1 MLSYQHDQDPCPP
14 LGEGEIEDWTEEW
27 PEGDDYD
34 DDSSEDECFGERERK
49 YVEDDGGWYRHL
61 KQYAI
66 FWPYIWPAR
75 NFKFQLYLWILVAS
89 TLAER
94 ALNILY
100 PRQLGIVIDKL
111 YDGLTTGV
119 VPWKEILLWI
129 LYATLGSQSCG
140 LPALGEVLESR
151 LSNWSRFQLSV
162 AAFDHIMSLPMGF
175 HDSKDS
181 GEVIKAVEQ
190 AGALASIL
198 KTILL
203 ETLPFVLDMVA
214 ACWYVTYLLDA
225 YAAVIVI
232 FVGVSFGFV
241 TYYITI
247 IMMKARREVATQGRA
262 ESRKLYETV
271 SNWATVAFFNRA
283 KYERFRLT
291 QTVERSVKAS
301 QWDIDVSSIM
311 FACQEICEILGRL
324 MISILAAFRIV
335 RGHMPVGN
343 FVALESYWD
352 TITTPLWMLGHTYR
366 QISSDLVDA
375 ERLLQLFKTKSDVI
389 DAPGARPIQIPAGNV
404 EFSDVSFGYHK
415 SNTTVDA
422 ISFVAQPGQT
432 VALVGETGSGKS
444 TILKLLMRFYDVQ
457 KGCIKIDGQDIRDV
471 TLDSVREAF
480 GFVPQAAALFNTSIL
495 DNVKYGRL
503 DATDEEVYNACKA
516 ASIHDKILT
525 FPHGY
530 HTKVGERG
538 VKLSGGELQRLAIAR
553 VILKNPRIVLLDE
566 ATSALDTETES
577 KIQNALRQLT
587 LGIQEIF
594 QGQRLAHIAP
604 RPATPSSVIVSAK
617 GEPQKHRVHRVVPFG
632 LALRVLIAAPR
643 LSINAPDGFQFA

>member
-1 MLSYQHDQDPCPP
+1 MLSYQYNQDPSSP
-14 LGEGEIEDWTEEW
+14 LGEGEVEDWTGDW
-27 PEGDDYD
+27 PGGDDYD

-49 YVEDDGGWYRHL
+49 YVKDDGGWYRHL
-61 KQYAI
+61 KH
-66 FWPYIWPAR
+66 
-75 NFKFQLYLWILVAS
+75 

-94 ALNILY
+94 AFNVLY
-100 PRQLGIVIDKL
+100 PRQLGVVIDKL

-129 LYATLGSQSCG
+129 LYATLVSHSCG

-151 LSNWSRFQLSV
+151 LSNWSRLQLSV
-162 AAFDHIMSLPMGF
+162 AAFDHVMSLPMGF

-198 KTILL
+198 KTTLL
-203 ETLPFVLDMVA
+203 ETLPFVLDMVI

-232 FVGVSFGFV
+232 FVGVSFSFV

-247 IMMKARREVATQGRA
+247 IMMNARRGVATQGRA
-262 ESRKLYETV
+262 ESRKLYEMV
-271 SNWATVAFFNRA
+271 SNWTTVAFFNRA

-301 QWDIDVSSIM
+301 QWDTDVSHIM

-335 RGHMPVGN
+335 RGYMPVGN

-352 TITTPLWMLGHTYR
+352 TITTPLWMLGHSYQ

-389 DAPGARPIQIPAGNV
+389 DAPGARPVQIPAGSV
-404 EFSDVSFGYHK
+404 EFSDVSFGYDK
-415 SNTTVDA
+415 SNPTIDA

-480 GFVPQAAALFNTSIL
+480 GFVPQAASLFNTSIL

-503 DATDEEVYNACKA
+503 DATDQEVHNACKA

-538 VKLSGGELQRLAIAR
+538 IRLSGGELQRLAIAR
-553 VILKNPRIVLLDE
+553 VILKNPRLVLLDE

-577 KIQNALRQLT
+577 KIQDALRRLT
-587 LGIQEIF
+587 LGIQEVF
-594 QGQRLAHIAP
+594 QGQRLTHIAS

-617 GEPQKHRVHRVVPFG
+617 GGRRSTECTASFHPASPSG
-632 LALRVLIAAPR
+632 
-643 LSINAPDGFQFA
+643 S